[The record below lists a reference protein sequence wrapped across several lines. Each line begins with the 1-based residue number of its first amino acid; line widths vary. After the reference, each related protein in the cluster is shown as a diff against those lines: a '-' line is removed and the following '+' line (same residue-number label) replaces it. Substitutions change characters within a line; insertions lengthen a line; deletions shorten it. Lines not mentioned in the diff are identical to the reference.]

1 MKKRGNEERKS
12 KLNFEGKFDI
22 IHGIMHQSFCHER
35 AAYLIQ
41 VGVDVSQNDEL
52 VDGNGIFKIY
62 PEINPVQQRDIHSGK
77 SPILSLIHCIHTRA
91 NATK

>member
-1 MKKRGNEERKS
+1 
-12 KLNFEGKFDI
+12 
-22 IHGIMHQSFCHER
+22 MHQSFCHER

-52 VDGNGIFKIY
+52 VDGNGIIKIY

-77 SPILSLIHCIHTRA
+77 SPILPLIHIHELTLPNKFVYIYVTEMRA
-91 NATK
+91 PQ